1 MQTHCDEFVNGDV
14 YLGCGRNATK
24 IATSPRTESQNL
36 APAKTQP
43 PKTQPHTTMP
53 AKSQVPTLNQLSAIQ
68 TLLTRAWQ
76 TKGFDQPF
84 NLSRLG
90 AQLKKMNSGLEWR
103 EYGFKSLK
111 AVVAQMVTTGFLRI
125 QLTNGSDER
134 IFFVTH
140 ESQTLPD
147 FGTATGTVKVSL
159 APCSNHEVDN
169 GSDREREL
177 VSMMQSLVNESI
189 RWDNLRTL
197 LLQKR
202 PNPFSELQSDDAF
215 MKLLQSMETTGAI
228 ELRYDAIRRTYFV
241 ARPQEERSSATR
253 RVDADSSHMIVVE
266 VNAETTPT
274 VWTQPGL
281 F

>member
-43 PKTQPHTTMP
+43 PKTQPQTTMP

-90 AQLKKMNSGLEWR
+90 AQLKKMNSGLDWK

-111 AVVAQMVTTGFLRI
+111 PMVAQMVTMGYLGI
-125 QLTNGSDER
+125 ELTNGSDER
-134 IFFVTH
+134 IFLVNR
-140 ESQTLPD
+140 ESQTPL
-147 FGTATGTVKVSL
+147 GTGTVSVSSG
-159 APCSNHEVDN
+159 PFSEHESVH
-169 GSDREREL
+169 GAAREMEL
-177 VSMMQSLVNESI
+177 VAMMKSLVNESI
-189 RWDNLRTL
+189 RWDNLRA
-197 LLQKR
+197 LLQAAIFR
-202 PNPFSELQSDDAF
+202 TILQF
-215 MKLLQSMETTGAI
+215 EQILK
-228 ELRYDAIRRTYFV
+228 
-241 ARPQEERSSATR
+241 
-253 RVDADSSHMIVVE
+253 ADSI
-266 VNAETTPT
+266 
-274 VWTQPGL
+274 
-281 F
+281 